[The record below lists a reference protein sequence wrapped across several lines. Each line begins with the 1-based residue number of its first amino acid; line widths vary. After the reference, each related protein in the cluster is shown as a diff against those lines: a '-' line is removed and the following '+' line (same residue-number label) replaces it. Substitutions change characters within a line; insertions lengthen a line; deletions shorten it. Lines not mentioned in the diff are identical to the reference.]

1 MGNTQSQ
8 KKSDKP
14 KDMFFNEELI
24 NSIDVLAS
32 KLIFEE
38 SFQNLL
44 KLQDPR
50 YCDEISVLTHRLLKK
65 KLTPINVNM
74 VTNRVKFGSQNR
86 DLYTITEDSF
96 KKMKNIN
103 DKNYNKNEMCLNVSK
118 FYTRVFQAYS
128 AIVTAI
134 NPIHIYKNIE
144 GDEKIRSV
152 FDEISDINKKKSDI
166 GLRSLCSRRIFH
178 LKPTKMGD
186 KQMTL
191 DIKNC
196 KMNKKGEKL
205 AVLTREHVNKQVE
218 KHEESVETTEQK
230 EGAHVEPAPEVP
242 IESKKTEEEENKTE
256 EKEKKPEEKEKKPE
270 EEEVVEEKKPE
281 EEEVVVVENK
291 PEEEVVIE
299 KKEDDNQKGGEKEA
313 GEIKMTSELIETMTL
328 ADEPGIKSLENL
340 YKDKMELVTEGTRVK
355 GEFVMSDKSKKL
367 YEKDLKEF
375 YKAFVPDGK
384 KANNIKKFSQITLID
399 YSKTDKCAKGKETAV
414 RGDSAKR
421 EDSLFVEY
429 GKHFQTMIKNVKE
442 RETELIDHL
451 HLLFDFDLKK
461 EVPILIKKDLTEDKL
476 NETIIPGILKTIKKM
491 YIDCESDFQKG
502 LAIYNKIYMQRNNL

>member
-50 YCDEISVLTHRLLKK
+50 YCDEISILTHRLLKK
-65 KLTPINVNM
+65 KLSPINVNM

-218 KHEESVETTEQK
+218 KHEESVETTEPK
-230 EGAHVEPAPEVP
+230 EEAPVEPAPEVP
-242 IESKKTEEEENKTE
+242 VKE
-256 EKEKKPEEKEKKPE
+256 EKT
-270 EEEVVEEKKPE
+270 EVVEEKKPKE
-281 EEEVVVVENK
+281 EEEKKTEEEKEKTTEEEKEKKTEEEEEKKPEVVE
-291 PEEEVVIE
+291 E
-299 KKEDDNQKGGEKEA
+299 KKEDKEQKGGENEV
-313 GEIKMTSELIETMTL
+313 GEIKMTSELIETMSL

-340 YKDKMELVTEGTRVK
+340 YKDKMELVTEGSRLK
-355 GEFVMSDKSKKL
+355 GKFVMSDKSKKL
-367 YEKDLKEF
+367 YERDLKEF

-384 KANNIKKFSQITLID
+384 NANDIKKFSQITLID
-399 YSKTDKCAKGKETAV
+399 YSKTDKCVKGKESAM

-451 HLLFDFDLKK
+451 HLLFDFDIKK
-461 EVPILIKKDLTEDKL
+461 EVPIVIKKDLTEDKL
-476 NETIIPGILKTIKKM
+476 NETIIPGILKTVKKM

-502 LAIYNKIYMQRNNL
+502 LLIYNKIYMQRNNL

>member
-50 YCDEISVLTHRLLKK
+50 YCDEISILTHRLLKK
-65 KLTPINVNM
+65 KLSPINVNM

-178 LKPTKMGD
+178 LKPTKMGN

-218 KHEESVETTEQK
+218 KHEESVETTEPK
-230 EGAHVEPAPEVP
+230 EEAPVEPAPEVP
-242 IESKKTEEEENKTE
+242 VKEEKKTEEQ
-256 EKEKKPEEKEKKPE
+256 EKKPED
-270 EEEVVEEKKPE
+270 EEVVEEKKSEEKEVVEEEKKPE
-281 EEEVVVVENK
+281 EEEEKK
-291 PEEEVVIE
+291 PEEVVE
-299 KKEDDNQKGGEKEA
+299 KKEDKEQKGGENEV
-313 GEIKMTSELIETMTL
+313 GEIKMTSELIETMSL

-340 YKDKMELVTEGTRVK
+340 YKDKMELVTEGSRLK
-355 GEFVMSDKSKKL
+355 GKFVMSDKSKKL
-367 YEKDLKEF
+367 YERDLKEF

-384 KANNIKKFSQITLID
+384 NANDIKKFSQITLID
-399 YSKTDKCAKGKETAV
+399 YSKTDKCVKGKESAM

-451 HLLFDFDLKK
+451 HLLFDFDIKK
-461 EVPILIKKDLTEDKL
+461 EVPIVIKKDLTEDKL
-476 NETIIPGILKTIKKM
+476 NETIIPGILKTVKKM

-502 LAIYNKIYMQRNNL
+502 LLIYNKIYMQRNNL